1 MRDGICTFR
10 GVAQGW
16 RWAAAYSAG
25 PCGRVFDRESVGMSK
40 KPVVIELDASE
51 PVPTPVE
58 APIVTSEAS
67 APALEHGLRFAAGR

>member
-1 MRDGICTFR
+1 
-10 GVAQGW
+10 
-16 RWAAAYSAG
+16 
-25 PCGRVFDRESVGMSK
+25 MSK

-67 APALEHGLRFAAGR
+67 ALALEHGLRFAAGR